1 MGLLLAVGWA
11 VVPAA
16 KDGASVGACVGFG
29 FDDGAGV
36 RDGFTVGTKVGAVV
50 GGSPSWSVIAVLCMS
65 PASKSRRRRC
75 RANRRSPQAPDGG
88 GSSTST
94 RMTTTDRTVAANR
107 RGYMFPKVPLGS
119 PELRG

>member
-50 GGSPSWSVIAVLCMS
+50 GGSPSWSVITVLCTS
-65 PASKSRRRRC
+65 PASRSRRRRRC
-75 RANRRSPQAPDGG
+75 RAYRRSPQAPDGG

-107 RGYMFPKVPLGS
+107 RGYIFPKVPLGS
-119 PELRG
+119 PEL